1 MLTII
6 AADMTGIVTCPCV
19 QVAAGASTAVWG
31 SELSDG
37 VGLDEAKLGEAIK
50 RQKAFDHVATEMDD
64 RKRKF
69 NSLAGTEEVT
79 PEEMEAYRT
88 TRNRADDPMA
98 EYLAAGSS
106 D

>member
-1 MLTII
+1 MP
-6 AADMTGIVTCPCV
+6 DMTGNVTCPCV
-19 QVAAGASTAVWG
+19 QAAAGASTAVWG
-31 SELSDG
+31 SELSDS
-37 VGLDEAKLGEAIK
+37 VELDEAKLGEAMK
-50 RQKAFDHVATEMDD
+50 RQKALDHGATEMDD

-69 NSLAGTEEVT
+69 NSLAGNEEVT

-98 EYLAAGSS
+98 EYLAAGGE